1 MVYRW
6 LRAKGGEPV
15 MHALRRTFHSRD
27 AVISLGGDRLHPMYQ
42 PSNAAAM
49 MAAVKFE
56 KPNDNDYSAVLD
68 LAAAEIGGPLAS
80 LDEIRRVDRYTDAS
94 MWVIRRRGQISG
106 FLAPLALTEAGRD
119 AMCDGSFDAANVA
132 EKWIA
137 PIGTPLAGFYCW
149 SYAGKDQFTRGLL
162 VLALRALI
170 DVHFADLPFF
180 GKGTTEAGARIMH
193 HLGFAPYDE
202 QPGLYWRCR
211 STMEPGLTAPAL
223 GETTR

>member
-1 MVYRW
+1 MQ
-6 LRAKGGEPV
+6 
-15 MHALRRTFHSRD
+15 ALKRSFSSHYCVS
-27 AVISLGGDRLHPMYQ
+27 SLGGDRLHTMYQ
-42 PSNAAAM
+42 PANAAAM

-56 KPNDNDYSAVLD
+56 KPNAEDYSAVLD

-80 LDEIRRVDRYTDAS
+80 LDEIRRVDAYTDAS
-94 MWVIRRRGQISG
+94 MWVIRRRGQVTG
-106 FLAPLALTEAGRD
+106 FLAPLALTGAGRD

-132 EKWIA
+132 EEWIA

-162 VLALRALI
+162 VLALRSLI

-211 STMEPGLTAPAL
+211 SMMDPAMKDTTV
-223 GETTR
+223 GEMA

>member
-1 MVYRW
+1 MQ
-6 LRAKGGEPV
+6 
-15 MHALRRTFHSRD
+15 ALKRPFGSRD
-27 AVISLGGDRLHPMYQ
+27 IVGSLGGDRLHPMYR
-42 PSNAAAM
+42 PANAVAM

-56 KPNDNDYSAVLD
+56 KPNDDDYSAVLD
-68 LAAAEIGGPLAS
+68 LATAEIGGPLAS

-106 FLAPLALTEAGRD
+106 FLAPLALTKVGRD
-119 AMCDGSFDAANVA
+119 AMCDGSFDAGHVA
-132 EKWIA
+132 EEWIA

-170 DVHFADLPFF
+170 DVHFADVPFF

-193 HLGFAPYDE
+193 HLGFAAYEE

-211 STMEPGLTAPAL
+211 SVMELAL
-223 GETTR
+223 GETGR